1 MYGELE
7 EMFEDEEVQEQAK
20 KDRHILETVQVYVAK
35 MLKDKNQNNYQRSR
49 PMIIRLEVH
58 IGIIDQLRGDQG
70 HVALHPAQ
78 SVR

>member
-7 EMFEDEEVQEQAK
+7 EMFEDPEVQEQAK

-49 PMIIRLEVH
+49 PN
-58 IGIIDQLRGDQG
+58 
-70 HVALHPAQ
+70 
-78 SVR
+78 